1 MAEFSESLDA
11 LWAVQK
17 HDAVIVRQRE
27 QLAKLER
34 ENQAEQAKVDAAKT
48 NLEERRAKLR
58 KLQSE
63 HKELEQE
70 LQRLDARVKQ
80 LDAQGTEAGMEA
92 AAKQRAKIDEL
103 ETQGLELLTA
113 VTIAEQEVQV
123 AETELK
129 QKQEVQAARLKVNA
143 DVAAAAQQLIE
154 ATEAA
159 RATAAAQ
166 VTPELLQVYDEVNA
180 RNPGKALAKIAEG
193 FCSACSGEINTQ
205 LAMQVRARKE
215 ILRCPHCTRILDA

>member
-34 ENQAEQAKVDAAKT
+34 ENQAEQAKVDAAKSA
-48 NLEERRAKLR
+48 LEDRRNKLR

-113 VTIAEQEVQV
+113 VTIAEHEVKA
-123 AETELK
+123 AEAELSM
-129 QKQEVQAARLKVNA
+129 KQEVQAARLKVNA
-143 DVAAAAQQLIE
+143 DVAAAAKQLIE

-166 VTPELLQVYDEVNA
+166 VTPKLLQVYDEVNA

-205 LAMQVRARKE
+205 LAMQVRGRKE